1 MPRGV
6 RLSQEEKDRR
16 AAVRA
21 AKGLAPLAPY
31 VRKFGPAKRP
41 KSAEEKAL
49 IKANKDANKIA
60 RNFAKLEK
68 QMKADA
74 DFALLR
80 SDPVAYKAQK
90 KAERKAKSDARKYY
104 GTTSQMTGI
113 ISNPR
118 APRAPRPPT
127 EKSIARSERKL
138 ARNFAKLEKQM
149 KAEADFALLRTDP
162 AAYQAQ
168 KKAERKAK
176 SDARKY
182 YGTSRLM
189 TGFLSTPSA
198 PRAPR
203 ASKPDFI
210 GPLTRGQTYYR
221 QRKLRALQVLAD
233 DIPLPMTPRAPAPFR
248 IARSGPRGGVPR
260 PPSIRSQVANQAM

>member
-49 IKANKDANKIA
+49 IKANKDAKKIA

-68 QMKADA
+68 QMKVDA

-80 SDPVAYKAQK
+80 SDPVAYK
-90 KAERKAKSDARKYY
+90 
-104 GTTSQMTGI
+104 
-113 ISNPR
+113 
-118 APRAPRPPT
+118 
-127 EKSIARSERKL
+127 
-138 ARNFAKLEKQM
+138 
-149 KAEADFALLRTDP
+149 
-162 AAYQAQ
+162 AQ

-233 DIPLPMTPRAPAPFR
+233 DIPLPMSPSAPSRRVRVVRQYDNMGRPRINSR
-248 IARSGPRGGVPR
+248 
-260 PPSIRSQVANQAM
+260 VANQAM